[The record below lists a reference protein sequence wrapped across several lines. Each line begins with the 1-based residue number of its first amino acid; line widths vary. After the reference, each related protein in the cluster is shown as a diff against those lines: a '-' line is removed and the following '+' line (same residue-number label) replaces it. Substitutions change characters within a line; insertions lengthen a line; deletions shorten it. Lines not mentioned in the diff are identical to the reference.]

1 MKAVIYDFFH
11 RGDDTFYYR
20 LLSLLE
26 KKIPFQIIELSRIRN
41 DVYLIKTKQYWIIL
55 KGFTSY
61 QKLKVQV
68 AFTRALKQE
77 GFTQTY
83 QFYEFE
89 EEPIVIDNKVYGLI
103 EYLPPHKDSFSY
115 HSKRNRREALQLL
128 EHYYSVTERLVEIYK
143 YILPTF
149 HLMKKF
155 EHRLEEYR
163 MNIPI
168 IEQYVKKDIVKE
180 IMEWAD
186 YSFGSIKNKIDY
198 LDTNPNVILHGD
210 VAHHN
215 FLRVRNNELYLIDF
229 DLISIGPR
237 IADYLQFANRILP
250 DIGWSIQDLQ
260 SMQGYADLF
269 KDKWFLMALIYPT
282 DILRE
287 WNRIIRNKDVDNAY
301 LLEQVQL
308 LTTNQFHKRKKFY
321 QKLQQLV
328 GT

>member
-1 MKAVIYDFFH
+1 MKAVIYDFYH

-68 AFTRALKQE
+68 AFTRALKHE
-77 GFTQTY
+77 GFTKTY
-83 QFYEFE
+83 QFYEFD

-103 EYLPPHKDSFSY
+103 EYLPPHKDSFSF

-198 LDTNPNVILHGD
+198 LDTNQNVILHGD

>member
-1 MKAVIYDFFH
+1 M
-11 RGDDTFYYR
+11 
-20 LLSLLE
+20 
-26 KKIPFQIIELSRIRN
+26 
-41 DVYLIKTKQYWIIL
+41 
-55 KGFTSY
+55 
-61 QKLKVQV
+61 
-68 AFTRALKQE
+68 
-77 GFTQTY
+77 
-83 QFYEFE
+83 
-89 EEPIVIDNKVYGLI
+89 YGLI

>member
-1 MKAVIYDFFH
+1 MIYDFYR

-41 DVYLIKTKQYWIIL
+41 DVYLIKTSQYWIIL
-55 KGFTSY
+55 KGYNSY

-77 GFTQTY
+77 GFIQTY
-83 QFYEFE
+83 QFYEFD
-89 EEPIVIDNKVYGLI
+89 EEPIIIDNKVYGLI
-103 EYLPPHKDSFSY
+103 EYLPPHKDAFSY
-115 HSKRNRREALQLL
+115 QTKRNRREALQLL

-143 YILPTF
+143 YILPSF

-155 EHRLEEYR
+155 KHRLDEFR

-168 IEQYVKKDIVKE
+168 IEQYVKKDIVEELLK
-180 IMEWAD
+180 WAD
-186 YSFGSIKNKIDY
+186 FSFGSIKNQVDY
-198 LDTNPNVILHGD
+198 LDTKPNVILHGD

-237 IADYLQFANRILP
+237 IADYLQLANRILP
-250 DIGWSIQDLQ
+250 DIGWSVHDLKK
-260 SMQGYADLF
+260 MQGYADLF
-269 KDKWFLMALIYPT
+269 KDKWFLTALIYPT

-287 WNRIIRNKDVDNAY
+287 WNRLIRNKDVKNAF

-308 LTTNQFHKRKKFY
+308 LTTNQYQRRKKFY

>member
-1 MKAVIYDFFH
+1 MIYDFFH

>member
-83 QFYEFE
+83 QFYEFD

-186 YSFGSIKNKIDY
+186 YSFDSIKNKIDY

>member
-1 MKAVIYDFFH
+1 MIYDFFH

-83 QFYEFE
+83 QFYEFD

>member
-1 MKAVIYDFFH
+1 MKAVIYDFYH
-11 RGDDTFYYR
+11 RGDDTFFYR

-26 KKIPFQIIELSRIRN
+26 KKIPIQIIELNRIRN

-55 KGFTSY
+55 KGYNSY

-83 QFYEFE
+83 QFYDFDD
-89 EEPIVIDNKVYGLI
+89 EPIIIDNKVYGLI
-103 EYLPPHKDSFSY
+103 EYLPPHRDTFSY
-115 HSKRNRREALQLL
+115 HSKRNRREALRLL

-149 HLMKKF
+149 HLIKKF
-155 EHRLEEYR
+155 EQRLEEFR
-163 MNIPI
+163 GNLLI
-168 IEQYVKKDIVKE
+168 IEQYIKKDIAEE

-186 YSFGSIKNKIDY
+186 YSLGLIKKQMDY
-198 LDTNPNVILHGD
+198 LDTTPNVIIHGD

-215 FLRVRNNELYLIDF
+215 FLRVKNNELYLIDF

-250 DIGWSIQDLQ
+250 DIGWSLQDLQ
-260 SMQGYADLF
+260 KMQVYADLF
-269 KDKWFLMALIYPT
+269 KDKWFLTALIYPT

-287 WNRIIRNKDVDNAY
+287 WNRIIRNKDVNNDF
-301 LLEQVQL
+301 LLDQVQL
-308 LTTNQFHKRKKFY
+308 LTTNQYKRRKKFY